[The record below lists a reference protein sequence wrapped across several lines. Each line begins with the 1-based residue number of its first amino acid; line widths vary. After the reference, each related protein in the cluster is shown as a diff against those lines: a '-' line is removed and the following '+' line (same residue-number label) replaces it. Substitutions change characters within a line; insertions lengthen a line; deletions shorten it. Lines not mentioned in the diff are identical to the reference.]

1 MENLEIVLFFMIDYS
16 KCDDNC
22 LQSYAAEGD
31 RLAEEALV
39 SRYMRLVR
47 ICSRPLFLAGGDHED
62 LIQEGMFGLISA
74 VRQYDPSHNTSFKT
88 FAELCIKNRLLTA
101 IRSASSAKHIP
112 LNDGVSLEALLSDET
127 RTGISYADF
136 FQISPEEQ
144 VLARE
149 NERYTQ
155 EFFLSFF
162 DRLSKLETQVLQ
174 LYLKGL
180 SYREISLVCNKDE
193 KAVDNAI
200 QRIRGKLAQSIK
212 SGDISLS

>member
-1 MENLEIVLFFMIDYS
+1 MIDYS

-22 LQSYAAEGD
+22 LQKMSVDGD
-31 RLAEEALV
+31 RLAEEVLV

-62 LIQEGMFGLISA
+62 LMQEGMFGLISA
-74 VRQYDPSHNTSFKT
+74 VRQFDPTHNASFKT
-88 FAELCIKNRLLTA
+88 FAESCIKNRLLTA

-112 LNDGVSLEALLSDET
+112 LNDGISLEALLSDES

-149 NERYTQ
+149 NERYT
-155 EFFLSFF
+155 EAFFLSFF
-162 DRLSKLETQVLQ
+162 DRLSKLETKVLQ
-174 LYLKGL
+174 SYLKGY
-180 SYREISLVCNKDE
+180 SYRDISVACGKDE

-200 QRIRGKLAQSIK
+200 QRIRGKLAQAIK
-212 SGDISLS
+212 TGDISIS